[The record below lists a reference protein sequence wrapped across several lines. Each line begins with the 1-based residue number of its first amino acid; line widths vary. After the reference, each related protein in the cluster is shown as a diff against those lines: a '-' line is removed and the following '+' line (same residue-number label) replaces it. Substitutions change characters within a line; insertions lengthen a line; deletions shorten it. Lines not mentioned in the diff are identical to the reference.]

1 MNVNKLI
8 VSFLFGHLFQAPRP
22 LSERDLEQ
30 VFASSR
36 NTKAAASEY
45 TGLRNGD
52 ASDYPVQAAINE
64 LSKLAVP
71 HVLNLQQP
79 DTQDP

>member
-1 MNVNKLI
+1 MSISL
-8 VSFLFGHLFQAPRP
+8 SCFFFFFGHLFQAPRP

-64 LSKLAVP
+64 LSKLVVS